1 MEIANL
7 SRAEMEALRRLATSL
22 DMTVEDLAQEAF
34 REGLEQRFRLPERQ
48 ARVIPFKGLSR
59 PTGEQDG

>member
-22 DMTVEDLAQEAF
+22 DMTVEDVAQEAF
-34 REGLEQRFRLPERQ
+34 RTGLEQRFRLPDRQ
-48 ARVIPFKGLSR
+48 ARVIPFKGLNG